1 MAKYIY
7 METVKLESKTN
18 KEIIYIPNSENN
30 SEQEKV
36 LRTVEIMD
44 IENVVENSFSE
55 LLINKDDLE
64 WLSEKSQLIISTFY
78 DKNLFMVV
86 RGKLKFVYRFLD
98 QAKDC
103 TNYLIPNT
111 YEIIKLGVIVDE
123 EDEIEEEEYE

>member
-7 METVKLESKTN
+7 IETVKLESKTN

-36 LRTVEIMD
+36 LRAVEIMD
-44 IENVVENSFSE
+44 IESVVENSFSE

-103 TNYLIPNT
+103 TDYLIPNT